1 MAKKKK
7 NFIDFIL
14 AAQQEEGL
22 LKEFAEAKN
31 LKKLTEFFEKKGYEI
46 TKKDCKK
53 LIEAKKEI
61 GMTEWPIPPK
71 Y

>member
-1 MAKKKK
+1 MAKEKK

-14 AAQQEEGL
+14 AAQQKEGL
-22 LKEFAEAKN
+22 LKGFAKAKT
-31 LKKLTEFFEKKGYEI
+31 LKKLTEFFEKEGYEI

-53 LIEAKKEI
+53 LIKAKKEI